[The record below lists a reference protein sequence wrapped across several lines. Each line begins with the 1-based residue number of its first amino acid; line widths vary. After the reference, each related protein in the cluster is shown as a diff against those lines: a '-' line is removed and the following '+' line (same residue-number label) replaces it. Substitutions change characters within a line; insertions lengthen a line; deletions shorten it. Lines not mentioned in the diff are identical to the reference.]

1 MKHPVSPA
9 TIGAPLMRYP
19 GDEETFR
26 VPHITTT
33 QNNKTGEQIARTE
46 INGKVYEARHPSD
59 SGRAAQALGEHV
71 AELHRR
77 GELVTGII

>member
-1 MKHPVSPA
+1 
-9 TIGAPLMRYP
+9 MRYP
-19 GDEETFR
+19 GDEDSFR

-33 QNNKTGEQIARTE
+33 QNNKTGEKIARTE

-59 SGRAAQALGEHV
+59 AGRAAQALGEHV
-71 AELHRR
+71 SELHRK